1 MKRHFRLGVAAVAA
15 ATLILTACGSPQG
28 NGNGTTEPTTGTTES
43 GDSPG
48 GGSED
53 PVSISF
59 AHVLAEAQ
67 PWHQCGAVK
76 FEEVAEAAGAGI
88 EVELYPAAQTHNDTL
103 EQLDAI
109 DAGNLDITW
118 ATPAQLGT
126 RLSTLSVFDAA
137 YIFRDAEH
145 MMGAVRSEPAQELW
159 DQLRDEYGMRVIGIG
174 YYGTRHLT
182 SNHEVTTPADMSGVK
197 LRVLDAPLWL
207 DNGVALGGAPTPV
220 PFGELYLAL
229 QQGVVDAQENPL
241 PVIKAQGFD
250 EVQSYVHMTGHVVAM
265 MAVVISEDKWQSLSE
280 AQQNAILAAGEAL
293 GDGVTECTL
302 DEEVS
307 LLEAWQA
314 PESPIS
320 VNDQVDLDAF
330 RANAESVLFPKY
342 EDQWGELYRAL
353 QSN

>member
-1 MKRHFRLGVAAVAA
+1 MKRPLRLGLAAIAA
-15 ATLILTACGSPQG
+15 ASLVLTACGSNDG
-28 NGNGTTEPTTGTTES
+28 GDGSTDDANGGDPAEPADE
-43 GDSPG
+43 
-48 GGSED
+48 
-53 PVSISF
+53 VSLSF

-67 PWHQCGAVK
+67 PWHQCGALA
-76 FEEVAEAAGAGI
+76 FEEVAVGSGTGLEI
-88 EVELYPAAQTHNDTL
+88 ELYPAAQTHNDTL

-126 RLSTLSVFDAA
+126 RLDTLSVFDAA
-137 YIFRDAEH
+137 YLFRDADH
-145 MMGAVRSEPAQELW
+145 MMEAVRSEPAQELW
-159 DQLRDEYGMRVIGIG
+159 DQLRDENGMRVIGIG

-182 SNHEVTTPADMSGVK
+182 SNDMVTAPDDMSGVK

-220 PFGELYLAL
+220 PFSELYLSL

-250 EVQSYVHMTGHVVAM
+250 EVQEYVHMTGHVVAM
-265 MAVVISEDKWQSLSE
+265 MAVVISETVWQELSE
-280 AQQNAILAAGEAL
+280 DQQNAVLEAGDAL
-293 GDGVTECTL
+293 GEGVTQCTL
-302 DEEVS
+302 DEEAE
-307 LLEAWQA
+307 LLEEWQS
-314 PESPIS
+314 EDSVIS

-330 RANAESVLFPKY
+330 RDNAESILFPKY
-342 EDQWGELYRAL
+342 EEDWGELYRTL